1 MPGLCRRRGSRAA
14 LLRKPGA
21 PREAILVVNKP
32 SCVSRGEYIGCDE
45 APPGMLP
52 PGSRLTVYVSDGTT
66 TKPLKVYTGTGEGIA
81 S

>member
-1 MPGLCRRRGSRAA
+1 M
-14 LLRKPGA
+14 
-21 PREAILVVNKP
+21 VNKP